1 MFSSVVNELLILFVP
16 QLLSPLHLASY
27 YTYKKN
33 KEREKE
39 LNRLSKKMILIVNR
53 SVKAEKEK
61 INSLDD
67 INYVE
72 LFYRVYGQ
80 VDNLPLRELRI
91 LRNFCYTLHNPYDLT
106 IIKGDQKTESE
117 DEIYYKYS
125 NILDDYM
132 EKKRKIISKF

>member
-1 MFSSVVNELLILFVP
+1 M
-16 QLLSPLHLASY
+16 
-27 YTYKKN
+27 
-33 KEREKE
+33 
-39 LNRLSKKMILIVNR
+39 IVNR
-53 SVKAEKEK
+53 SVKSEKEK

-106 IIKGDQKTESE
+106 IIKENQKTESE